1 MDRIVGQEQ
10 EWKARTYSGPECP
23 PVLTWGWGAGVT
35 GVSSP
40 IAAGGQ
46 VSIITAYPWVSSHYP
61 FLERS
66 QAG

>member
-1 MDRIVGQEQ
+1 MDRN
-10 EWKARTYSGPECP
+10 
-23 PVLTWGWGAGVT
+23 VLQCSAGAGGAGVT
-35 GVSSP
+35 GASSP